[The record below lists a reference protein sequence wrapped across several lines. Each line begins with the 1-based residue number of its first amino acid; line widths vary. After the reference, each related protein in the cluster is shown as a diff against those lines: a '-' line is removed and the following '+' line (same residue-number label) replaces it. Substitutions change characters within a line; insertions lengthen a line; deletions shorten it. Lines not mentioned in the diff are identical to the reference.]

1 MLTGVVLSFASLDL
15 SVDDRLTLISPG
27 AELVLQRH
35 GLAVSLTVGCRL
47 QRRLRFTIA
56 LVSRTDRTMAVQP
69 IVILGGF
76 LITAEAYEPMRC
88 WLERR
93 TGQPVRLVPADRL
106 DWLLTIGTWG
116 WRRLLDRTAAL
127 VQELASA
134 SPTGKVT
141 LIGHSSGGVM
151 LRLFLG
157 DQPFAG
163 RRYNGVALADRL
175 FCLGSPHTAL
185 RATALRQLVD
195 RRYPGACFADV
206 VEYVSV
212 AGDLQPA
219 DGSATA
225 RRLAPGSYRSIA
237 GSAELPGDG
246 LVPVCSASLD
256 GSRTLVLPGVAH
268 GGVFGSRWYGTP
280 EVVAQWWCD

>member
-1 MLTGVVLSFASLDL
+1 
-15 SVDDRLTLISPG
+15 
-27 AELVLQRH
+27 
-35 GLAVSLTVGCRL
+35 
-47 QRRLRFTIA
+47 
-56 LVSRTDRTMAVQP
+56 
-69 IVILGGF
+69 
-76 LITAEAYEPMRC
+76 
-88 WLERR
+88 
-93 TGQPVRLVPADRL
+93 
-106 DWLLTIGTWG
+106 
-116 WRRLLDRTAAL
+116 

-195 RRYPGACFADV
+195 RRYPGACFADAV
-206 VEYVSV
+206 AYVSV
-212 AGDLQPA
+212 AGDLA
-219 DGSATA
+219 LEDGSATA
-225 RRLAPGSYRSIA
+225 RRLAPGSYRAIS
-237 GSAELPGDG
+237 GSEAVAGDG
-246 LVPVCSASLD
+246 LVPVGSACLQ
-256 GSRTLVLPGVAH
+256 GSQQLVLPGVAH
-268 GGVFGSRWYGTP
+268 GGAFGPRWYGTP

>member
-1 MLTGVVLSFASLDL
+1 
-15 SVDDRLTLISPG
+15 
-27 AELVLQRH
+27 
-35 GLAVSLTVGCRL
+35 
-47 QRRLRFTIA
+47 
-56 LVSRTDRTMAVQP
+56 MAVQP

-88 WLERR
+88 WLEQRC
-93 TGQPVRLVPADRL
+93 GQPVRLVPADRL

-116 WRRLLDRTAAL
+116 WRRLLDRTAAI
-127 VQELASA
+127 VQELVSD

-157 DQPFAG
+157 DEPFAG
-163 RRYNGVALADRL
+163 RRYNGAAFADRL

-195 RRYPGACFADV
+195 RRYPGAFFADAV
-206 VEYVSV
+206 DYISV
-212 AGDLQPA
+212 AGDLRPA

-225 RRLAPGSYRSIA
+225 RRLAPGSYRAIA
-237 GSAELPGDG
+237 GNGELAGDG
-246 LVPVCSASLD
+246 LVPVVSASLQ
-256 GSRTLVLPGVAH
+256 GSRTLVLSGVAH
-268 GGVFGSRWYGTP
+268 AGAFGPCWYGTP

>member
-1 MLTGVVLSFASLDL
+1 
-15 SVDDRLTLISPG
+15 
-27 AELVLQRH
+27 
-35 GLAVSLTVGCRL
+35 
-47 QRRLRFTIA
+47 
-56 LVSRTDRTMAVQP
+56 MATQP

-76 LITAEAYEPMRC
+76 LITAEAYAPMRG
-88 WLERR
+88 WLEQRC
-93 TGQPVRLVPADRL
+93 GQPVRLVPAGRL

-116 WRRLLDRTAAL
+116 WCRLLDRTAAL

-157 DQPFAG
+157 DEAFAG
-163 RRYNGVALADRL
+163 RRYNGLALADRL

-195 RRYPGACFADV
+195 RRYPGAFFADA
-206 VEYVSV
+206 VEYISV
-212 AGDLQPA
+212 AGDLQLE

-225 RRLAPGSYRSIA
+225 RRLAPSSYRAIA
-237 GSAELPGDG
+237 GTSDLAGDG
-246 LVPVCSASLD
+246 LVPVRSASLQ

-268 GGVFGSRWYGTP
+268 GGAFGSRWYGSP

>member
-1 MLTGVVLSFASLDL
+1 
-15 SVDDRLTLISPG
+15 
-27 AELVLQRH
+27 
-35 GLAVSLTVGCRL
+35 
-47 QRRLRFTIA
+47 
-56 LVSRTDRTMAVQP
+56 MATQP

-76 LITAEAYEPMRC
+76 LITDEAYQPMRH
-88 WLERR
+88 WLEQRS
-93 TGQPVRLVPADRL
+93 GQPVQLVPANRL
-106 DWLLTIGTWG
+106 DWLLTVGAWG

-127 VQELASA
+127 VQELASC

-157 DQPFAG
+157 DEPFAG
-163 RRYNGVALADRL
+163 RRYNGAALADRL

-195 RRYPGACFADV
+195 RRYPGAFFADAV
-206 VEYVSV
+206 DYVSR
-212 AGDLQPA
+212 AGDLQTA

-225 RRLAPGSYRSIA
+225 RRLAPGSYRAIA
-237 GSAELPGDG
+237 GSSELPGDG
-246 LVPVCSASLD
+246 LVPVVSASLR

-268 GGVFGSRWYGTP
+268 GGAFGSRWYGSP